1 MIERESIRKKTGK
14 ISREVVYGITS
25 IPVDQATPEQ
35 VLRDNRGHWR
45 VESCHYIIDWN
56 YDEDRSQIRTG
67 FGPENMT
74 RLRRFA
80 IGLLKSKQK
89 KETHPGNDE
98 KTDAEYAN
106 RL

>member
-1 MIERESIRKKTGK
+1 MLERQSNCKKTGQV
-14 ISREVVYGITS
+14 SREVVYGITS
-25 IPVDQATPEQ
+25 IPIDQATPER

-67 FGPENMT
+67 FGPENIT

-80 IGLLKSKQK
+80 IGLLKSKK
-89 KETHPGNDE
+89 KQETIPEMMKN
-98 KTDAEYAN
+98 
-106 RL
+106 